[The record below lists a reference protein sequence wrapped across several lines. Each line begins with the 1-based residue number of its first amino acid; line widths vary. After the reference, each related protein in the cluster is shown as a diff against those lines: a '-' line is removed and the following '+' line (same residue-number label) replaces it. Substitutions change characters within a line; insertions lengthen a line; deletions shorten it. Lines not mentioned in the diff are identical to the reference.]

1 MFNLNDDI
9 MHNTILYK
17 EFGGPKALRQIVYKY
32 PFYIVIFLFNTHT
45 FFMFFKKINFS
56 FDFFIG
62 ILSVYYFLPV
72 FWTSYHP
79 YLMISRK
86 SSKKKPM
93 FTREICKHWDE
104 IHWYKCE
111 WNLICPKN
119 KFCILNC
126 NCNCIIILNPRLFYQ
141 K

>member
-1 MFNLNDDI
+1 M
-9 MHNTILYK
+9 ILCIT
-17 EFGGPKALRQIVYKY
+17 Q
-32 PFYIVIFLFNTHT
+32 FYIRSLVDLKQWGRLFTNIHFILLFFFLTLIFFSC
-45 FFMFFKKINFS
+45 FSKKLILVLI
-56 FDFFIG
+56 FFIG

-126 NCNCIIILNPRLFYQ
+126 NCIIILNPRLFYQ

>member
-1 MFNLNDDI
+1 M
-9 MHNTILYK
+9 ILCIT
-17 EFGGPKALRQIVYKY
+17 Q
-32 PFYIVIFLFNTHT
+32 FYIRSLVDLKQWGRLFTNIHFILLFFFLTLIFFHV
-45 FFMFFKKINFS
+45 FQKINFS

-126 NCNCIIILNPRLFYQ
+126 NCIIILNPRLFYQ

>member
-1 MFNLNDDI
+1 M
-9 MHNTILYK
+9 MILCIT
-17 EFGGPKALRQIVYKY
+17 Q
-32 PFYIVIFLFNTHT
+32 FYIRSLVDLKQWGRLFTNIHFILLFFFLTLIFFHV
-45 FFMFFKKINFS
+45 FQKINFS

-126 NCNCIIILNPRLFYQ
+126 NCIIILNPRLFYQ